1 MEQADAKADQS
12 TMSIYPWQDYILD
25 PTEIEETEYDAVI
38 VGAGLGGGMI
48 GRVLTERG
56 LTVLFL
62 EAGSPP
68 QPVPR
73 SGLAKKV
80 ARVAGFSDPTH
91 YLASQGRWSRQ
102 ASILR
107 GKKAMPFHPIIGS
120 GPGGSSAIYG
130 AALERMKRE
139 DFEDKPVTG
148 EGALPNAWPI
158 GYDEWNTWYSRAE
171 EMLSVCGTADPLDQ
185 DDRSDLR
192 APPRLSPM
200 DTYLEE
206 SFRRAGLHPYRLH
219 VAIEYRP
226 GCAECIGRLCPRGCK
241 ADGLSRGLVPAL
253 KTRQAGILFGADV
266 EAVLMQGSDAR
277 GVRFRKDGVQMTVRG
292 RTVILAAGA
301 LHTPRILLNS
311 RSPEWPDGVGNQND
325 LVGRGLM
332 FHISD
337 FIALRPKPILD
348 AVGPRKTLSFRDFYS
363 WKGQKLGSVQSVGIG
378 ISAPQIANFISD
390 WFARQFGFALPGG
403 PIVMRA
409 IGMAGAR
416 IFRNAALF
424 ATIQEDFAFR
434 YNRVTSDPT
443 HPERILIDYRKSDE
457 LESRIATFRALL
469 KEKLAELRVAFLSG
483 NDNINI
489 GHACGSCRMGDRAE
503 TSVVGPDSAVW
514 GTGNVYVVDASFFPS
529 SSGANPSLTVV
540 ANALRVGDLIA
551 ARLTDETPAGPLPEP
566 AETSVSASQNHPL

>member
-1 MEQADAKADQS
+1 
-12 TMSIYPWQDYILD
+12 MSIYSWQDYIPD
-25 PTEIEETEYDAVI
+25 PSDIEETRYDAVV

-56 LTVLFL
+56 LRVLFL

-80 ARVAGFSDPTH
+80 ARVAGFSDPTL
-91 YLASQGRWSRQ
+91 YLASQGRWSRR

-107 GKKAMPFHPIIGS
+107 GKKTVPFHPIIGS

-139 DFEDKPVTG
+139 DFEHKPVSG
-148 EGALPNAWPI
+148 DAALPNAWPI
-158 GYDEWNTWYSRAE
+158 GYDAWNTWYTRAE
-171 EMLSVCGTADPLDQ
+171 EMLSVCGTADPLDA
-185 DDRSDLR
+185 DDRSALR
-192 APPRLSPM
+192 PPPRLSPM
-200 DTYLEE
+200 DAYLED

-253 KTRQAGILFGADV
+253 KTRHAGIVFGAEV
-266 EAVLMQGSDAR
+266 EAVLMQGGEAT
-277 GVRFRKDGVQMTVRG
+277 GVRFRKDGVLRTVQA

-311 RSPEWPDGVGNQND
+311 RSAEWPQGVGNQND

-337 FIALRPKPILD
+337 FIALRPKPVLD
-348 AVGPRKTLSFRDFYS
+348 AIGPRKTLSFRDFYS

-390 WFARQFGFALPGG
+390 WFVRQFGFALPGG

-434 YNRVTSDPT
+434 YNRVSSDPAE
-443 HPERILIDYRKSDE
+443 PGRILIDYRKSEE
-457 LESRIATFRALL
+457 LEARISTFRALL
-469 KEKLAELRVAFLSG
+469 KDKLAELRVAFLSG

-489 GHACGSCRMGDRAE
+489 GHACGSCRMGDTPA
-503 TSVVGPDSAVW
+503 TSVVGPDNAVW
-514 GTGNVYVVDASFFPS
+514 GTDNVYVVDASFFPS

-540 ANALRVGDLIA
+540 ANALRVGDLVA
-551 ARLTDETPAGPLPEP
+551 ARLEGQGAKAPMPATDAQP
-566 AETSVSASQNHPL
+566 VSASQDHPL